1 MDAFR
6 ESTRV
11 ELVVVQRNDIGY
23 DDESTDPTLPTESPM
38 IIKHADDKTTDID
51 ILQALLTH
59 PSATPDIRKRIE
71 QEVRNIKAGVRGES
85 EATQEMKVR
94 YGESRNWAII
104 HDLRVEFGD
113 LVAQIDHLVINRW
126 LDIWV
131 CESKHFSEGVAINN
145 HGEFTAFFN
154 HKPYGVPS
162 PIEQNERHILILKRI
177 LDAGMVELPKRL
189 GFTIKPDLKSLVL
202 VSKGA
207 RISRPEVKIDGI
219 ECVIKNDQFFKHVD
233 KAVDENGILATAKIV
248 GSDTLENVATQL
260 ARLHKPIRFDWP
272 AKFGLSKLPPQPI
285 PTPAVPAEP
294 PAMADPKVSQPK
306 APEVVP
312 PPKAAPS
319 TPQPPAATSGTP
331 VCRACGSAKISA
343 QYGKFGYY
351 FKCTD
356 CDGNTPIKIGCGV
369 EGHKER
375 IRKEGLKFYREC
387 ADCKTS
393 SLFFENSQ

>member
-1 MDAFR
+1 
-6 ESTRV
+6 
-11 ELVVVQRNDIGY
+11 
-23 DDESTDPTLPTESPM
+23 M
-38 IIKHADDKTTDID
+38 IIKHADDKTPDIET
-51 ILQALLTH
+51 LQSLQSH
-59 PSATPDIRKRIE
+59 PSATADIRKRIE
-71 QEVRNIKAGVRGES
+71 QEVRNIKAGIRGES

-94 YGESRNWAII
+94 FAESRNWAII

-131 CESKHFSEGVAINN
+131 CESKHFSEGIAIND
-145 HGEFTAFFN
+145 HGEFNAFFN

-177 LDAGMVELPKRL
+177 LDAGLVELPKRL
-189 GFTIKPDLKSLVL
+189 GFTIKPELKSLVL

-207 RISRPEVKIDGI
+207 RITRPDVKIDGI
-219 ECVIKNDQFFKHVD
+219 ECVIKNDQFFKHID
-233 KAVDENGILATAKIV
+233 KAADENGIFSTAKII
-248 GSDTLENVATQL
+248 GSDTLESVATQI
-260 ARLHKPIRFDWP
+260 AQLHKPIQFDWL

-285 PTPAVPAEP
+285 STPVRPVDP
-294 PAMADPKVSQPK
+294 PAMTAPKVSQPK
-306 APEVVP
+306 PIETEPSHIPTPAP
-312 PPKAAPS
+312 
-319 TPQPPAATSGTP
+319 PQPTAPTNETL
-331 VCRACGSAKISA
+331 VCRACGSMKISA

-375 IRKEGLKFYREC
+375 LRKEGLKFFREC
-387 ADCKTS
+387 ADCQTS
-393 SLFFENSQ
+393 SLYYENAT

>member
-1 MDAFR
+1 
-6 ESTRV
+6 
-11 ELVVVQRNDIGY
+11 
-23 DDESTDPTLPTESPM
+23 
-38 IIKHADDKTTDID
+38 
-51 ILQALLTH
+51 
-59 PSATPDIRKRIE
+59 
-71 QEVRNIKAGVRGES
+71 VRGEK
-85 EATQEMKVR
+85 ATQEMKVR

-233 KAVDENGILATAKIV
+233 KAVDENGILATAKII
-248 GSDTLENVATQL
+248 GSDTLENVATQI
-260 ARLHKPIRFDWP
+260 ARLHKPIRFDWL
-272 AKFGLSKLPPQPI
+272 AKFGLSKLPHQPI
-285 PTPAVPAEP
+285 PTPANPAEP
-294 PAMADPKVSQPK
+294 PATAALKVSEPIGTRSRAHPYTGAK
-306 APEVVP
+306 HA
-312 PPKAAPS
+312 S
-319 TPQPPAATSGTP
+319 TDRADQRNPGLPRMRKCEDFSAVRKVRLLLQVLGIAMETHRSSSAVASMVTRSASGRKGRSFTGSALSAR
-331 VCRACGSAKISA
+331 RACYFLKTLIS
-343 QYGKFGYY
+343 
-351 FKCTD
+351 
-356 CDGNTPIKIGCGV
+356 
-369 EGHKER
+369 
-375 IRKEGLKFYREC
+375 
-387 ADCKTS
+387 
-393 SLFFENSQ
+393 

>member
-1 MDAFR
+1 
-6 ESTRV
+6 
-11 ELVVVQRNDIGY
+11 
-23 DDESTDPTLPTESPM
+23 M
-38 IIKHADDKTTDID
+38 IIKHADDKSTDID
-51 ILQALLTH
+51 TLQSLLAH
-59 PSATPDIRKRIE
+59 PSATPEVRKRIE

-177 LDAGMVELPKRL
+177 LDAGMVDLPKRL

-233 KAVDENGILATAKIV
+233 KAVDENGILATAKII
-248 GSDTLENVATQL
+248 GSDTLENVATRI
-260 ARLHKPIRFDWP
+260 ARLHKPIRFDWL
-272 AKFGLSKLPPQPI
+272 AKFGLNKLPHRPI
-285 PTPAVPAEP
+285 PTGKP
-294 PAMADPKVSQPK
+294 PRTMKSRPFDGLQAGKWARPSH
-306 APEVVP
+306 P
-312 PPKAAPS
+312 PIANVACDLPLAGRLLFGLLRTNLTRRAL
-319 TPQPPAATSGTP
+319 ATHFTLTGFPDKNCKLP
-331 VCRACGSAKISA
+331 VDNAGQI
-343 QYGKFGYY
+343 
-351 FKCTD
+351 
-356 CDGNTPIKIGCGV
+356 N
-369 EGHKER
+369 
-375 IRKEGLKFYREC
+375 
-387 ADCKTS
+387 
-393 SLFFENSQ
+393 ENHSHYDLA

>member
-1 MDAFR
+1 
-6 ESTRV
+6 
-11 ELVVVQRNDIGY
+11 
-23 DDESTDPTLPTESPM
+23 M

-177 LDAGMVELPKRL
+177 LDAGRDELPKRL

-233 KAVDENGILATAKIV
+233 KAVDENGILATAKII

-260 ARLHKPIRFDWP
+260 ARLHKPIRFDWL
-272 AKFGLSKLPPQPI
+272 AKFGLNKLPHRPI
-285 PTPAVPAEP
+285 PTPAIPAE
-294 PAMADPKVSQPK
+294 S
-306 APEVVP
+306 
-312 PPKAAPS
+312 
-319 TPQPPAATSGTP
+319 PPAATSGTP

-351 FKCTD
+351 FKCAD